1 MPQASRCSHLTLS
14 VDLWLTICF
23 TLIVNL
29 HYITLIVQRHFGSL
43 EDRPLSSP
51 TFVMFFNDTHIT
63 FTVHLTEYSPHIL
76 PTWRKMNQFSFI
88 WIHRRGAAVEWS
100 FSVWQKTRMFGGW
113 CHPETVNLFQI
124 FLHSHLKSFIYLL
137 FFYGIGLSIF
147 HRYIQ
152 YTSKI
157 LSIWNIQ

>member
-88 WIHRRGAAVEWS
+88 WIHRRGAVGVFQSDKRQECLEADVTLRRSIS
-100 FSVWQKTRMFGGW
+100 FKYF
-113 CHPETVNLFQI
+113 CTVTWN
-124 FLHSHLKSFIYLL
+124 LL
-137 FFYGIGLSIF
+137 FIFYSSTG
-147 HRYIQ
+147 
-152 YTSKI
+152 
-157 LSIWNIQ
+157 